1 MMKKMFATV
10 LVALALGS
18 TTATAASIG
27 IGAFGGASIP
37 IVNDLSSNG
46 SQFGV
51 RVPVNLVPLLTV
63 EPFFATSSLGNVEET
78 FGPTTFERD
87 GGKNTGFG
95 ANVLFTFG
103 TGVQFFPFA
112 GIGSY
117 KIERDGSEDITDI
130 GYNFGLGIGFSP
142 IPKIGVNA
150 RGEFNM
156 VTTDETSQKFANI
169 TLGASYSLVSMP

>member
-1 MMKKMFATV
+1 MKKMLAAV

-18 TTATAASIG
+18 TTASAATVG

-37 IVNDLSSNG
+37 IVNDLSG
-46 SQFGV
+46 SGSVFGA
-51 RVPVNLVPLLTV
+51 RVPVGLVPLLTV
-63 EPFFATSSLGNVEET
+63 EPFYAASSLGNVEET

-87 GGKNTGFG
+87 GGKTSGFG
-95 ANVLFTFG
+95 ANALLTFG
-103 TGVQFFPFA
+103 AGVQFFPFV

-117 KIERDGSEDITDI
+117 KIERDGSEDVTDI

-142 IPKIGVNA
+142 IPKVGVSL
-150 RGEFNM
+150 RGELNM
-156 VTTDETSQKFANI
+156 IATDETSVKAGNI